1 MFTIHSSS
9 SVCEEKESHN
19 KMVAAVVSARERE
32 RMSRMRKERRLKRKK
47 RWTESWIKKR
57 REEE

>member
-19 KMVAAVVSARERE
+19 KMVAAVVSARE